1 MSVLY
6 INGQKQQFVYIYCP
20 SIISNTHTHKMHTSR
35 TCSFLLI
42 ISVAIFSWSVA
53 VSGQQLPTGHAALLE
68 QNADRVLG
76 LPGQPPVSF
85 SQYAGYVTVNESHGR
100 ALFYWFFEATK
111 SPKKKPL
118 LLWLNGG
125 PGCSSI
131 GFGGLEELGPFVVQ
145 KGKSKL
151 VLNKNSWNKA
161 ANLLFLESPVGVG
174 FSYTNTSSDIKK
186 LGDNVTAHDAYTFLL
201 KWFTRFPQY
210 KTHEFYIAGESYAG
224 HYVPQL
230 AELIYD
236 KNKIIPEQDRI
247 NFKGIMIGN
256 ALLDDETDQT
266 GMIDYAWDHAVI
278 SDRVY
283 HDVHTKCN
291 FSNPKSSNACDTAL
305 SEYFQ
310 VYKII
315 DMYSL
320 YVPSCVDD
328 NSTQRTQMQGNVS
341 PLTFSKH
348 KAWHSKPTGYDPCQ
362 SDYTESYLNKPNVQ
376 AALHANTTKIPY
388 PWTHCSDTI
397 TFWHDAPAS
406 VLPIIKK
413 LVAGGIRVWVYSGD
427 TDGRI
432 PVTSTR
438 LSLRKLGLK
447 TLEEW
452 SPWYSKSQVGGWTI
466 VYDGL
471 MFVTIRGAGHQVPTF
486 KPKEALQLV
495 THFLSNQKLPPV
507 PF

>member
-1 MSVLY
+1 
-6 INGQKQQFVYIYCP
+6 
-20 SIISNTHTHKMHTSR
+20 MHTSIS
-35 TCSFLLI
+35 TFGFLLT
-42 ISVAIFSWSVA
+42 ISVAILRWGVA
-53 VSGQQLPTGHAALLE
+53 VSGQQPPTGRALLE

-85 SQYAGYVTVNESHGR
+85 NQYAGYVTVNESHGR
-100 ALFYWFFEATK
+100 ALFYWFFEAAD
-111 SPKKKPL
+111 SPKNKPL

-131 GFGGLEELGPFVVQ
+131 GFGGLEELGPFMVQ

-151 VLNKNSWNKA
+151 LLNKNAWNKA

-174 FSYTNTSSDIKK
+174 FSYTNTSNDLKQ
-186 LGDNVTAHDAYTFLL
+186 LGDKITAKDSYTFLTS
-201 KWFTRFPQY
+201 WFKRFPQY
-210 KTHEFYIAGESYAG
+210 KTHEFYISGESYAG

-236 KNKIIPEQDRI
+236 NNKMITEQDRI
-247 NFKGIMIGN
+247 NFKGFMIGN

-266 GMIDYAWDHAVI
+266 GMVNYAWDHAVI

-283 HDVHTKCN
+283 HDVQTKCN
-291 FSNPKSSNACDTAL
+291 FSNPNSSVACDTAL
-305 SEYFQ
+305 SAYFQ
-310 VYKII
+310 VYRII

-320 YVPSCVDD
+320 YVPSCVDTSS
-328 NSTQRTQMQGNVS
+328 NSTQRTHMQGNVS
-341 PLTFSKH
+341 PRAFSMH
-348 KAWHSKPTGYDPCQ
+348 KAWHMKPSGYDPCQ
-362 SDYTESYLNKPNVQ
+362 SEYTESYLNKPDVQ
-376 AALHANTTKIPY
+376 SSLHANTTKIPY
-388 PWTHCSDTI
+388 PWTHCSDAI
-397 TFWHDAPAS
+397 TLWNDAPES

-413 LVAGGIRVWVYSGD
+413 LVTGGIRVWVYSGD

-447 TLEEW
+447 TVQEW

-466 VYDGL
+466 EYDGL

-495 THFLSNQKLPPV
+495 THFLSNQKLPSV

>member
-201 KWFTRFPQY
+201 KWFTRFPSTRPMNSTLPV
-210 KTHEFYIAGESYAG
+210 KAM
-224 HYVPQL
+224 QL

-328 NSTQRTQMQGNVS
+328 ILPN
-341 PLTFSKH
+341 

-397 TFWHDAPAS
+397 HFGTM
-406 VLPIIKK
+406 LR
-413 LVAGGIRVWVYSGD
+413 LRGD